1 MNPYSNKISKITS
14 FNTVKLGLS
23 LGVACA
29 LGFSSANANS
39 EEATAIQVSASQVNG
54 AVSQARLL
62 DAPASADNETQ
73 VAALHQQATLLSATA
88 THSKVTREQR
98 MALHQKAAATQANQ
112 KLRALAQQNQVI
124 YYDFSF
130 YDAQTRLFEDFDYDG
145 FYQTFS
151 VTFDADINSSG
162 GDVQADVFAELYLSQ
177 NGGPWIH
184 YYSTDVFTLNA
195 DSSFDDYEVL
205 TTLTNGYQTDHY
217 DVLVDL
223 YELGYAD
230 PVATISSDDVDSLYA
245 LPLES
250 GDRDTVYV
258 EEVYVEEV
266 HGGAL
271 SWLTVSLFGA
281 LAWRRR
287 LMNKK

>member
-1 MNPYSNKISKITS
+1 MNPYSNNISKATS

-73 VAALHQQATLLSATA
+73 VAALHQQARLLSATA

-205 TTLTNGYQTDHY
+205 TTLANGYQTDHY

-250 GDRDTVYV
+250 GDRDTVYI

-281 LAWRRR
+281 LAWCRR

>member
-1 MNPYSNKISKITS
+1 MNPYSNYISKATS
-14 FNTVKLGLS
+14 LSHVKLGIS
-23 LGVACA
+23 LCVACA
-29 LGFSSANANS
+29 MGLSSADANS
-39 EEATAIQVSASQVNG
+39 EEVTAIQVNG

-62 DAPASADNETQ
+62 DAPVSDNNETQ
-73 VAALHQQATLLSATA
+73 VAALHQQATLLTATA
-88 THSKVTREQR
+88 DTHLKMTREQR
-98 MALHQKAAATQANQ
+98 MAVHQKAAATQENQ
-112 KLRALAQQNQVI
+112 QLRALAQQNQVI

-130 YDAQTRLFEDFDYDG
+130 YDAQTRLYEDYDYDG

-162 GDVQADVFAELYLSQ
+162 GEVQADVFAELYLSQ

-205 TTLTNGYQTDHY
+205 TTLANGYQTDHY
-217 DVLVDL
+217 DVLIDL

-230 PVATISSDDVDSLYA
+230 PVATISSDDLDSLYA

-258 EEVYVEEV
+258 EEVYVEDV

-271 SWLTVSLFGA
+271 SWLMVSLFGA
-281 LAWRRR
+281 LACCRR